1 MSRFAKYAWG
11 VLAYNFL
18 VVLWGAWVRVTGSGA
33 GCGEHWPD
41 CNGEVIPRD
50 PSVETMIEF
59 THRAT
64 SGVAGLLV
72 LALMVAAWRSFP
84 AGHRVRRSAVIALI
98 FMIAEALLGA
108 GLVIFG
114 LVDQNASVARAVV
127 MALHLINTLLLLGGM
142 ALCAWW
148 AEDDRPITRHPTRRR
163 GLWTGAGL
171 IFAVGITGAIAALG
185 DTLFPAQSLI
195 DGIAADLDPTSHFLL
210 RRRSLH
216 PIVALVCAGVLWA
229 LAQRWPSKPAQWL
242 KVLIVV
248 QVLAGFINL
257 ILLAP
262 GWLQLVH
269 LLLADLLWVCFII
282 FGIESLSTEA

>member
-210 RRRSLH
+210 RLRSLH

>member
-210 RRRSLH
+210 RLRSLH

-269 LLLADLLWVCFII
+269 LLLADLVWVCFII

>member
-148 AEDDRPITRHPTRRR
+148 AEDDRPITRHPSRKR

-210 RRRSLH
+210 RLRSLH

-269 LLLADLLWVCFII
+269 LLLADLVWVCFII
-282 FGIESLSTEA
+282 FGIESLSTET

>member
-1 MSRFAKYAWG
+1 VSRFAKYAWG

-210 RRRSLH
+210 RLRSLH

-269 LLLADLLWVCFII
+269 LLLADLVWVCFII